1 MEEKL
6 KRQSIYRLDVPDKIL
21 QKLTDNHIETLGQ
34 LCQKSRSDLK
44 KIGIEPYEAKELD
57 IELQLNGLYLNGSL

>member
-6 KRQSIYRLDVPDKIL
+6 KKQSIYRLDVKDKIL
-21 QKLTDNHIETLGQ
+21 QKLSDNHIETLGQ
-34 LCQKSRSDLK
+34 LCKQSRSDLK
-44 KIGIEPYEAKELD
+44 KIGIESYEAKELD